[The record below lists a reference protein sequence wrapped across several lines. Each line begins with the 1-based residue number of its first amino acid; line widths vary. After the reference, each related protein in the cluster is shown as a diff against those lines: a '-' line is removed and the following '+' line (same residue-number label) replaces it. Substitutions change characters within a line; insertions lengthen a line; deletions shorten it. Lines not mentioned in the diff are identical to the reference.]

1 MSEVKTEVKQDKKT
15 ILLYGRTRSGKSTQI
30 GELAEYVYKTT
41 GKRTRVYTIDKGG
54 YDVLKPYIALGIIE
68 VVEALSTSP
77 WIFMDKAV
85 NGYVRDLV
93 GKWIK
98 STDPIGM
105 YAFEGL
111 TPFGDALMNDMAKKA
126 GGGINIGGG
135 ANISFKESSDGET
148 LTISGSNMAHY
159 GVAQS
164 RITDA
169 VWQSQ
174 KLDAPYILW
183 TASASKDE
191 DINAG
196 GKVIGPAMVG
206 KALTAE
212 IPRWFGLTFR
222 LDATPAGNGKG
233 EEHILYLGNNIDL
246 GAGNAVGLGNTR
258 AFMDADPL
266 PQFIKPA
273 SVVKAIQLIEGGYDV
288 ALNKIKNRLAQQ
300 TTHTTVVNK

>member
-1 MSEVKTEVKQDKKT
+1 MSEVKQDKKRT
-15 ILLYGRTRSGKSTQI
+15 ILLYARTRGGKTTQI

-41 GKRTRVYTIDKGG
+41 GKKTRVYTIDKGG
-54 YDVLKPYIALGIIE
+54 YDVLTPYVDLGIIE

-77 WIFMDKAV
+77 WIFMEKAV
-85 NGYVRDLV
+85 TGHIRDVV
-93 GKWIK
+93 GKWYK
-98 STDPIGM
+98 PTSEIGM

-126 GGGINIGGG
+126 SQGTNIGGG
-135 ANISFKESSDGET
+135 GNVSFKETSDGET
-148 LTISGSNMAHY
+148 LTIGGSNMAMY
-159 GVAQS
+159 GICQS
-164 RITDA
+164 RIMDA

-183 TASASKDE
+183 TASASKD
-191 DINAG
+191 DDLNAG

-212 IPRWFGLTFR
+212 IPRWFQYTFR

-233 EEHILYLGNNIDL
+233 EEHVLYLGNNIDL

-258 AFMDADPL
+258 AYLDADPL

-273 SVVKAIQLIEGGYDV
+273 SVVQAIKLIEGGYDV
-288 ALNKIKNRLAQQ
+288 ALNKIKNRLA
-300 TTHTTVVNK
+300 TSTVVSK

>member
-1 MSEVKTEVKQDKKT
+1 MQSKRT
-15 ILLYGRTRSGKSTQI
+15 ILLYGRTRSGKTSQL

-41 GKRTRVYTIDKGG
+41 GKKTRVYTIDKGG
-54 YDVLKPYIALGIIE
+54 YDVLKPYIDLNIIE
-68 VVEALSTSP
+68 VIEALSTSP

-85 NGYVRDLV
+85 NGYVRDTL

-98 STDPIGM
+98 GNDTEIGM

-126 GGGINIGGG
+126 GLGTNIGGG
-135 ANISFKESSDGET
+135 ANISFKETSDGET
-148 LTISGSNMAHY
+148 LNISGSNMAHY

-183 TASASKDE
+183 TASASKDD

-212 IPRWFGLTFR
+212 IPRWFQYTFR
-222 LDATPAGNGKG
+222 LDASPAQLGKK
-233 EEHILYLGNNIDL
+233 EEHILYLGNNVDL

-266 PQFIKPA
+266 PQSITPA
-273 SVVKAIQLIEGGYDV
+273 SVVKAIELIEGGYGK
-288 ALNKIKNRLAQQ
+288 ALDKIKQRLAQ
-300 TTHTTVVNK
+300 KLG